1 MKTESKIQQ
10 EIVLFFNN
18 NYCLKNHKPRCAIF
32 SVPNEGKSRREILRK
47 KAIGLMS
54 GVSDLIVIMEGQVIF
69 VEVKTPV
76 GRQSERQE
84 AFEEIVSNLGFKYYV
99 IRSLDQ
105 FKKYIL

>member
-47 KAIGLMS
+47 KAIGLMP

-69 VEVKTPV
+69 VEVKTPE
-76 GRQSERQE
+76 GSQSERQKD
-84 AFEEIVSNLGFKYYV
+84 FEQIVSNLGFKYYV